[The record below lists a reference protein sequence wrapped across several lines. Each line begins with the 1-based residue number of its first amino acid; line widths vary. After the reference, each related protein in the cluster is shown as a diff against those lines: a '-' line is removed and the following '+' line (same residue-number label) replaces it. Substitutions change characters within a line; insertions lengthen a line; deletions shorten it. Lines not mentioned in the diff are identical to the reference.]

1 MTAGRP
7 SDYNE
12 TIADMICERM
22 VCGKDDKPESL
33 RSICRDEGMPPLGTV
48 MRWLAK
54 YPEFREQY
62 ASAREAQAE
71 VQQEELLE
79 ISDNCTD
86 DILTLLGNE
95 EEGSLGRI
103 NHSAIARA
111 KLQIDT
117 RKWVMSKM
125 SPKKYGD
132 RLSAELSGPNGG
144 PIATANANIVASELS
159 ALSLDEITRLF
170 TERLKS

>member
-1 MTAGRP
+1 MGRP
-7 SDYNE
+7 TDYNE
-12 TIADMICERM
+12 QIADVICERM

-33 RSICRDEGMPPLGTV
+33 RSICRDDGMPALGTV

-62 ASAREAQAE
+62 ASAREAQSE
-71 VQQEELLE
+71 VHQEELLE

-86 DILTLLGNE
+86 DVQMLLGSE
-95 EEGSLGRI
+95 DVGMGRI

-125 SPKKYGD
+125 APKKYGD
-132 RLSAELSGPNGG
+132 KSSTEISGPNGG
-144 PIATANANIVASELS
+144 PIHTANTAVVTDLQN
-159 ALSLDEITRLF
+159 LSLDEITRLF